1 MAFLY
6 MLECAGGA
14 YYTGIAKDIERR
26 LREHVDGSVKG
37 AKYTR
42 SHPPL
47 KVVALWEVGD
57 YRLAAKG
64 EYALKQL
71 SRECKEALIEEPE
84 QLTEHCPNLAG
95 LGFSPCFPLP
105 ELKKKEKE
113 KERADR

>member
-26 LREHVDGSVKG
+26 LREHREGGGKG

-47 KVVALWEVGD
+47 KVIALWEVED
-57 YRLAAKG
+57 FRAAAKG
-64 EYALKQL
+64 EYAVKCL
-71 SRECKEALIEEPE
+71 SRERKQALVDAPERLEEE
-84 QLTEHCPNLAG
+84 CPALAG

-105 ELKKKEKE
+105 ELKEE
-113 KERADR
+113 DR